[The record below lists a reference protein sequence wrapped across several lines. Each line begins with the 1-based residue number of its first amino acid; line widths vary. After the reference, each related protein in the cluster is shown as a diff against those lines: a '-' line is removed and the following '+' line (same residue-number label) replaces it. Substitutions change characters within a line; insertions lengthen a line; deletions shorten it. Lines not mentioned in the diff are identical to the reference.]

1 MPITGGHHDFTTNSR
16 GVFSQ
21 LSSQTE
27 RRSKPFPGCNV
38 VSCSFP
44 ARMVG
49 HSHYPTVF
57 IRPHNS
63 PVYLSIR
70 RIMLGASPNVAT
82 CLERFQEAQESVYG
96 DLHSIINP
104 QDWTPPQQSGGHRG
118 RYLWTDAFGVINFIA
133 LHREHAKARAS
144 SASASAPDDRY
155 LTLARRLVETVH
167 DVLGRTRDGQ
177 DRLPGAT
184 DDNPMGGGLRIGKI
198 DEYGLDGDGQ
208 YHHYLTIWMF
218 ALNRLSLA
226 TGDPTYNRQAIAL
239 AKAIHP
245 HFFIGRHL
253 ARPRMVW
260 KMSMDL
266 STALVASEGNLDPV
280 DGYVTFRLL
289 QAAAMQMGEGEVLAD
304 EIADYKKVIGRK
316 GKHFVTKDPLDLGMS
331 LWTAH
336 WFAEKEDW
344 ATELSGQCFEQIYEL
359 FEVDRCLDRSNK
371 HRLAFREFGTC
382 MGIKCM
388 SEQMSEKESAV
399 DLKVY
404 ADKILDSWNIY
415 MQNSLTTKVT
425 PDDLRPITRVMY
437 ASALIPGAFA
447 RGYLGPEPMASPEK

>member
-1 MPITGGHHDFTTNSR
+1 MKFPKCM
-16 GVFSQ
+16 
-21 LSSQTE
+21 L
-27 RRSKPFPGCNV
+27 RRSNYPGILT
-38 VSCSFP
+38 
-44 ARMVG
+44 RT
-49 HSHYPTVF
+49 Y
-57 IRPHNS
+57 NS
-63 PVYLSIR
+63 PLYPSIR
-70 RIMLGASPNVAT
+70 RIMSDAFPDVASR
-82 CLERFQEAQESVYG
+82 LERFQEAQESLYG
-96 DLHSIINP
+96 DLRSIANP

-118 RYLWTDAFGVINFIA
+118 RYLWTDAFGVINFIT
-133 LHREHAKARAS
+133 LHREYEKALAS
-144 SASASAPDDRY
+144 STSAPDDRY
-155 LTLARRLVETVH
+155 LTLARRLVQTVH

-177 DRLPGAT
+177 SRLPGAT

-198 DEYGLDGDGQ
+198 EEHGSDGDGQ

-245 HFFIGRHL
+245 RFFIGRHL
-253 ARPRMVW
+253 FRPRMVW

-280 DGYVTFRLL
+280 DGFVTFRLL
-289 QAAAMQMGEGEVLAD
+289 QAAAMQMGEGEVLAN
-304 EIADYKKVIGRK
+304 EIADYRKVMERK
-316 GKHFVTKDPLDLGMS
+316 GKHFVTSDPLDLGMS

-344 ATELSGQCFEQIYEL
+344 ATQLSGECFEHIYEL
-359 FEVDRCLDRSNK
+359 FEIDRYLDRSHK
-371 HRLAFREFGTC
+371 YRLAFREFGTC

-388 SEQMSEKESAV
+388 SEQSTEKESAV

-415 MQNSLTTKVT
+415 MQKSLATKMT

-437 ASALIPGAFA
+437 ASALLPGAFA
-447 RGYLGPEPMASPEK
+447 RGYLGPEPMPSPER